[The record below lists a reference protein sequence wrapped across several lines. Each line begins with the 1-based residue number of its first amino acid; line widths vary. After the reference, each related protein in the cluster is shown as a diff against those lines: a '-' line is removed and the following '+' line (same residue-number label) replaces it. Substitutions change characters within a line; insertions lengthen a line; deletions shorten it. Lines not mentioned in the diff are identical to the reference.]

1 MISSNP
7 FITIRLDNKPKI
19 LHTLQKINLWPVSI
33 YNSNLS
39 FENPNTTYPLWNR
52 PCLIFTKIY
61 FKISVLV
68 HFHNLRSI
76 LCKRQNWKRRK
87 EMSAVILW
95 PLPQWLN
102 VHTGKHPYTIV
113 SDLVVFSSPLV
124 FTSTP
129 FLQLLPWPHSECCQS
144 AKLYHV

>member
-1 MISSNP
+1 MKRNIIKIYASILQLKLGANWLWKSSEEKELG
-7 FITIRLDNKPKI
+7 T
-19 LHTLQKINLWPVSI
+19 
-33 YNSNLS
+33 
-39 FENPNTTYPLWNR
+39 
-52 PCLIFTKIY
+52 IFTKIY

-68 HFHNLRSI
+68 HFPNLRSI

-129 FLQLLPWPHSECCQS
+129 FLKLLPWPHSECCQS